1 VRIKVIP
8 RQFDGSKLMAPKNIP
23 KEIAMIKEDELP
35 PSSNVGVQGGIP
47 GGMPGG
53 SPGGVIG
60 GLLAS
65 AGAAAPPPP
74 PPPPPPKAAA
84 PKRITVGG
92 NVQQAMLVFQPRPV
106 YPPLAKQARIQGTV
120 RFTAIIGR
128 DGTIQNLTV
137 VSGHPLLLAAAQS
150 AVVQWRYKPTLLNGE
165 PVEVVTQIDV
175 NFTLNQ

>member
-1 VRIKVIP
+1 
-8 RQFDGSKLMAPKNIP
+8 
-23 KEIAMIKEDELP
+23 
-35 PSSNVGVQGGIP
+35 
-47 GGMPGG
+47 
-53 SPGGVIG
+53 
-60 GLLAS
+60 
-65 AGAAAPPPP
+65 
-74 PPPPPPKAAA
+74 
-84 PKRITVGG
+84 
-92 NVQQAMLVFQPRPV
+92 MLIFQPRPV

-150 AVVQWRYKPTLLNGE
+150 AVVQWKYKPTLLNGE